1 MEKEKS
7 NMPKSFGK
15 GRKPKSDPAVFRYS
29 VSFNAT
35 DHARFLALFEQSG
48 MRTKAH
54 FITKRIFSEPFK
66 VVKIDKA
73 AVDYYTRLTNFYAQF
88 RAIGVNYNQIV
99 KALNSN
105 FTEKK
110 ALAFLYKLE
119 KATLELV
126 ELNRKIIDL
135 TKDFEQRWLQK

>member
-54 FITKRIFSEPFK
+54 FITKRIFGEPFK

-73 AVDYYTRLTNFYAQF
+73 AVDYYIRLTTFYAQF

-135 TKDFEQRWLQK
+135 TKDFEQQWLQK